1 MDYSLMNNLTISV
14 AETSSK
20 TFKYAILIG
29 SVFNVV
35 GS

>member
-1 MDYSLMNNLTISV
+1 MGHSFINNLTISV

-29 SVFNVV
+29 SVFNMA